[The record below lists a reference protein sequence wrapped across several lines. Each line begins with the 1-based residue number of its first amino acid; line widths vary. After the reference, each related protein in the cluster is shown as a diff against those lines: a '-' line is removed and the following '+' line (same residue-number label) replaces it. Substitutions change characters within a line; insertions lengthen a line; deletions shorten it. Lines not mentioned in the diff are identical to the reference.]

1 MYIEE
6 VCVDG
11 FKSYA
16 QRVTL
21 PGFDKHFNAITGL
34 NGSGKS
40 NILDSICFVLG
51 ITNLTQVRAG
61 SLQELVYKQ
70 GQAGVT
76 KATVSI
82 VFNNSDRASS
92 PAGYEHC
99 EKVTVTRQVV
109 IGGRNK
115 YFINGHVAQPS
126 RVQDLFHSVQLNV
139 NNPHFLIM
147 QGRITKVL
155 NMKPPEILSLLE
167 EAAGTRMYETKKVGA
182 IRTMEKK
189 QNKVDEIDQVLA
201 EEIVPGLEKLRKEKA
216 QYMEWATKNGSI
228 ERLRRY
234 CVAYEYVR
242 AEEMADGAQEER
254 DSITAKIR
262 EADSLAKEAAEDLQT
277 CRTEVKRLEKERA
290 GAESAQI
297 KSLKS
302 ELDSLSK
309 ALVKETSK
317 WTHAKEQVEAEE
329 VTLAGVVKQLKE
341 ADASL
346 KKREKALAQEEDEAK
361 TARDA
366 ADAAIA
372 EDEAARKELAG
383 LQAGIAVGGAT
394 GESLSEQLSAAEAQV
409 LESEAESAAQRTKAS
424 SLAAQLKTKRKELA
438 AVEKDLKKNSAEL
451 AAADKAVADAE
462 AGVAA
467 MNVDPKA
474 LSSCQEAR
482 DVAANAVSKCR
493 DEIANIRASLRD
505 LDFKYSDPENNFDRS
520 KVHGVVASLVTVKDG
535 AATSA
540 LEVAAGGKLYQV
552 VVDSDTTAKSLLKNG
567 KLKKRVTIIPLN
579 KVASGVPSKSVQ
591 AAAAKMGA
599 KLGLQLIGYDDEI
612 RPAMEYAFGG
622 AFVCKD
628 TETAKKVAFSSET
641 RCTAVTLEGDL
652 FNPSGLLTGGSRKS
666 GNSPLARLSALHAKE
681 EELKR
686 LEATLRGVEAKF
698 QDAMDEAQELR
709 ERQSTL
715 DFAIHRKQLLVES
728 MALSNAQRIK
738 DNVKSLEDD
747 LAGATSAEKAALQ
760 LAKESKEMTARL
772 EKELADFTKS
782 RGKRLAAAEK
792 RVGAS
797 AENLVTTRQ
806 AKQDREATFAEMQ
819 AEVDA
824 LVSERDVLV
833 SNKESVDA
841 SVATLM
847 ADATACEAKVAE
859 AKASYDETSSQLEVF
874 HAELA
879 ERNSDI
885 ASKRKQ
891 MDRLQKSISDSA
903 VERRRLE
910 NRMSRLEKE
919 SKDADSVVK
928 QMLREHPWIVS
939 EREAFGIVG
948 GEYDFSGQ
956 SPEEALEELEGAE
969 EALKKLGRCV
979 NKKVMGMFDKAEGEA
994 QDLGEKRRIILN
1006 DKEKIEAVIGELD
1019 ERKKQ
1024 ALEAT
1029 WTKVNKDFG
1038 SIFSTLLPGA
1048 SAKLEPPEG
1057 GDFMDGLEVRV
1068 SLGGMWKASLA
1079 ELSGGQRSLL
1089 ALSLILALLLFKPAP
1104 MYILDEV
1111 DAALD
1116 LSHTQN
1122 IGRMI
1127 KSHFPQSQFII
1138 VSLKEGMFS
1147 NANVIYRTRL
1157 VDGVS
1162 QVIRTVPAK
1171 GPVAAESDARQVAS
1185 RGKATRRL
1193 DVNDGDKENAALV
1206 N

>member
-167 EAAGTRMYETKKVGA
+167 EAAGTRMYESKKVGA
-182 IRTMEKK
+182 LRTMEKK

-216 QYMEWATKNGSI
+216 QYMEWATQNGSI

-234 CVAYEYVR
+234 CVAYEFVR
-242 AEEMADGAQEER
+242 AEELANGTGNERQSIVKKLKDNESGAG
-254 DSITAKIR
+254 
-262 EADSLAKEAAEDLQT
+262 EASEDLGRCKQ
-277 CRTEVKRLEKERA
+277 EVARLEKERSA
-290 GAESAQI
+290 AESDHM
-297 KSLKS
+297 KNLKA

-309 ALVKETSK
+309 SLVKETSK
-317 WTHAKEQVEAEE
+317 WTHAKEQVETEMEALEGINRQ
-329 VTLAGVVKQLKE
+329 V
-341 ADASL
+341 ADA
-346 KKREKALAQEEDEAK
+346 EKALSRQQASLSKASGELAEARAEAEAAEAED
-361 TARDA
+361 DA
-366 ADAAIA
+366 AK
-372 EDEAARKELAG
+372 KELVG

-394 GESLSEQLSAAEAQV
+394 GESLSEQLSAAESQIV
-409 LESEAESAAQRTKAS
+409 ESEGEAEAQRIKAG
-424 SLAAQLKTKRKELA
+424 SLATQLKERKKELT
-438 AVEKDLKKNSAEL
+438 AVAKDLKKNAAEL
-451 AAADKAVADAE
+451 D
-462 AGVAA
+462 
-467 MNVDPKA
+467 
-474 LSSCQEAR
+474 
-482 DVAANAVSKCR
+482 AANAAIAEAEANVAEISVDPDELSAAQDARDAAAAEVSRCQ
-493 DEIANIRASLRD
+493 DEIANLRASLRD
-505 LDFKYSDPENNFDRS
+505 LDFKYSDPEQNFDRS
-520 KVHGVVASLVTVKDG
+520 KVHGVVATLVNVEEA

-552 VVDSDTTAKSLLKNG
+552 VVDTDRTAKSLLKNG

-579 KVASGVPSKSVQ
+579 KVTSNMPSKEVQ
-591 AAAAKMGA
+591 SAAAAMGA
-599 KLGLQLIGYDDEI
+599 KLGLQLVGYDEEL
-612 RPAMEYAFGG
+612 RPAIEYAFGS

-628 TETAKKVAFSSET
+628 IETAKRVAFSSET

-652 FNPSGLLTGGSRKS
+652 FNPSGLLTGGSRKG
-666 GNSPLARLSALHAKE
+666 GNSPLARLSKLHAKE
-681 EELKR
+681 AELKG
-686 LEATLRGVEAKF
+686 LEAAFKAA
-698 QDAMDEAQELR
+698 DAAFKSILGSVQELQ
-709 ERQSTL
+709 ERKSVL
-715 DFAIHRKQLLVES
+715 DFALHRKELLVQS
-728 MALSNAQRIK
+728 ASLSGAQRIE
-738 DNVKSLEDD
+738 DAVKSMEADLEESK
-747 LAGATSAEKAALQ
+747 AAEKRATSLAAESRDTVKTLKQ
-760 LAKESKEMTARL
+760 
-772 EKELADFTKS
+772 ELADFTKS

-792 RVGAS
+792 RVTAA
-797 AENLVTTRQ
+797 AERLTTSRA
-806 AKQDREATFAEMQ
+806 AKQECEADVATVQ

-824 LVSERDVLV
+824 AVEEKDGLVSSQQSLETNMTSLN
-833 SNKESVDA
+833 STCKEFE
-841 SVATLM
+841 T
-847 ADATACEAKVAE
+847 KVAK
-859 AKASYDETSSQLEVF
+859 AKAQYDEASAKLDALQ
-874 HAELA
+874 AELA
-879 ERNSDI
+879 ECNSGI
-885 ASKRKQ
+885 KSTRKQ
-891 MDRLQKSISDSA
+891 IDRIQKALSDFA

-910 NRMSRLEKE
+910 NRLSRLDKE
-919 SKDADSVVK
+919 SKEAQSVVK
-928 QMLREHPWIVS
+928 QMLKAHRWIAS
-939 EREAFGIVG
+939 EREAFGVAG
-948 GEYDFSGQ
+948 GEYDFTGQ
-956 SPEEALEELEGAE
+956 SPEEALDELAE
-969 EALKKLGRCV
+969 AEDALKKLSRNV
-979 NKKVMGMFDKAEGEA
+979 NKKVMGMFDKAEAEA

-1048 SAKLEPPEG
+1048 SAKLDPPEG

-1138 VSLKEGMFS
+1138 VSLKEGMFN

-1162 QVIRTVPAK
+1162 QVIRTVPQGKSA
-1171 GPVAAESDARQVAS
+1171 PAPAAGDSR
-1185 RGKATRRL
+1185 RGKKAIR
-1193 DVNDGDKENAALV
+1193 DIDENQENSQRINV
-1206 N
+1206 